1 MSITDAV
8 ILMPGKLREGEIPL
22 FGRKSLQL
30 NVNILI
36 HLALT
41 SVKIYLNPLNR
52 FLYSDGGTPVIFLNC
67 LLKWLRLLKPLSRQT
82 SKTLKS

>member
-1 MSITDAV
+1 MSTTDAV
-8 ILMPGKLREGEIPL
+8 ILMHGKLREGEIPI

-30 NVNILI
+30 NVNILT
-36 HLALT
+36 HLTLT

-52 FLYSDGGTPVIFLNC
+52 FLYTDGGTPVVFLNC

-82 SKTLKS
+82 SNTLRS